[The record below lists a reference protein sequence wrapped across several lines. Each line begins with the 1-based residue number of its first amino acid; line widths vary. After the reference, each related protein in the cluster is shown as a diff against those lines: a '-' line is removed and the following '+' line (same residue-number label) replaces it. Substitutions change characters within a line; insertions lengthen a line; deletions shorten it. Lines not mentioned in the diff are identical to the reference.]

1 MLLLLLLLLIRVL
14 LKLFIDGLVV
24 NRSLLLNR
32 HLSGYE
38 DRLLKVAWLE
48 ELDRFF
54 ALLSLVVEE
63 VDGRLAR
70 KLHVPAVAATA
81 VSRQHDEAFVHTVE

>member
-1 MLLLLLLLLIRVL
+1 MLLLQIRVT
-14 LKLFIDGLVV
+14 LKLLIDGLVI
-24 NRSLLLNR
+24 NRCLLLQR
-32 HLSGYE
+32 DLSGYE

-54 ALLSLVVEE
+54 AFLSLVVEE

-70 KLHVPAVAATA
+70 ELHIPAAALFA
-81 VSRQHDEAFVHTVE
+81 AAASGQHDEAFVHAVEEI